1 MVASSITAMAL
12 TSEANEAKA
21 MAQAE
26 EKKPEEKKQP
36 EENKKPE
43 GKVKEKPE
51 EKNVP
56 QTGSIL
62 LTLVVGVLLVGGG
75 LLAYGRIGFGST
87 SEDGSFVGVVRRVVF
102 QPVGFFVGLPRSGS
116 FAAPLLFAL
125 ICIEISAVLA
135 WLLVLIGLGQSPSA
149 NPNPQNLGVPS
160 VLAPNSPIASVILA
174 PIGGAIGVFI
184 AAAI

>member
-1 MVASSITAMAL
+1 MGAIVVVAPSITAMAL

-26 EKKPEEKKQP
+26 EKKPEEKKPEEKKQP

-43 GKVKEKPE
+43 EKVKEKPE

-62 LTLVVGVLLVGGG
+62 WTLVVGVLLVGGG

-102 QPVGFFVGLPRSGS
+102 QPVGFFAGLPEAGALPHHCSSRLSASRYQRSSHG
-116 FAAPLLFAL
+116 F
-125 ICIEISAVLA
+125 
-135 WLLVLIGLGQSPSA
+135 WY
-149 NPNPQNLGVPS
+149 
-160 VLAPNSPIASVILA
+160 
-174 PIGGAIGVFI
+174 
-184 AAAI
+184 